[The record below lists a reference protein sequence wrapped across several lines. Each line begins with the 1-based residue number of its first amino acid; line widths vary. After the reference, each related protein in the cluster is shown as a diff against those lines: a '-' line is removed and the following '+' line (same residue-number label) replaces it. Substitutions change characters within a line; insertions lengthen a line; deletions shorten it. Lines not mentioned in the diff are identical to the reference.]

1 MEPYAICYLSL
12 YFLVLGILCVYG
24 MHRFLMTW
32 LYRRHGGD
40 APPEPRRF
48 EVLPFVTI
56 QLPLYNE
63 PRVVER
69 LLRATCAIDYPRDRF
84 EIQVLDDSTDETS
97 RIVGRLLPEFAAKGI
112 TLRHIRRK
120 TRTGFKAGALAQGLE
135 MARGEFL
142 LVFDADFVPPSDI
155 LHRMI
160 HHFT

>member
-1 MEPYAICYLSL
+1 MEPYVVCYLSL

-24 MHRFLMTW
+24 MHRTLMTW
-32 LYRRHGGD
+32 LYRHHEGD
-40 APPEPRRF
+40 SPPVPRRF
-48 EVLPFVTI
+48 EELPFVTI

-69 LLRATCAIDYPRDRF
+69 LLRATCAIDYPRERF
-84 EIQVLDDSTDETS
+84 EVQVLDDSTDETS
-97 RIVGRLLPEFAAKGI
+97 RIVARLLPEFEAKGI

-120 TRTGFKAGALAQGLE
+120 TRTGFKAGALARGLE